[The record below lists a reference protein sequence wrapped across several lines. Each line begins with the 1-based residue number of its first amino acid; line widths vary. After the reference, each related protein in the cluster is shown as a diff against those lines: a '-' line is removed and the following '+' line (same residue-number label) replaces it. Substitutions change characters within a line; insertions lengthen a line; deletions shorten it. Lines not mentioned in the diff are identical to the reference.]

1 LRLADA
7 SPSVAIECGHRR
19 PDPWRSNDAMKLIRP
34 GYILPSAAL
43 TVPPRAIRGYEPRDA
58 PPAVGDLVYGRI
70 QVLGHHGSLENKH
83 GRIHEIHDGTR
94 AVYVWGNRYAPDAF
108 EALVPDRATE
118 EADLIARS
126 GIVSQMVV
134 KNAEMKDPTR
144 VKLLGSVLD
153 EQGQALNTLRFPLAK
168 PRNPINT
175 ARRRSPMIL
184 HVGTSMNSGKSTSAM
199 ACCWALSA
207 MGHAVRAS
215 KVTGTASLKDI
226 LHMQDAGAERV
237 SDFSHL
243 GFPSTYMLDP
253 ESLIGIFRDLD
264 AKFANNPKKFWVVEF
279 ADGIL
284 QRETAALLRDEYVR
298 SRIHKLIFSAGD
310 ALGAVGGMRVL
321 EDEFGLRPDAVS
333 GRCSSSPLSVRELQ
347 ERTKVPVFNNVIR
360 DLKQLSEILL

>member
-1 LRLADA
+1 VPTIVIACERAQ
-7 SPSVAIECGHRR
+7 SGSVAFHA
-19 PDPWRSNDAMKLIRP
+19 AMKRIRP
-34 GYILPSAAL
+34 GYILPSAAV
-43 TVPPRAIRGYEPRDA
+43 TVPPRAVRGYEVRDA

-70 QVLGHHGSLENKH
+70 RVLGHHGSLENKH

-94 AVYVWGNRYAPDAF
+94 AVFVWGNRYAPDAF
-108 EALVPDRATE
+108 EAIVPDRTTD

-126 GIVSQMVV
+126 GIISQMVV
-134 KNAEMKDPTR
+134 KNAGMKDPTR
-144 VKLLGSVLD
+144 VKLLGNVID
-153 EQGQALNTLRFPLAK
+153 EQGEVLNTRRFPLAR
-168 PRNPINT
+168 PRSSLDPT
-175 ARRRSPMIL
+175 KRRSPMIL
-184 HVGTSMNSGKSTSAM
+184 HVGTSMNSGKSTSAT

-243 GFPSTYMLDP
+243 GFPSTYML
-253 ESLIGIFRDLD
+253 ESEELTGIFRDLD

-298 SRIHKLIFSAGD
+298 SRIHRLVFSAGD
-310 ALGAVGGMRVL
+310 ALGAIGGLRVL
-321 EDEFGLRPDAVS
+321 QDEFGLQPDAVS
-333 GRCSSSPLSVRELQ
+333 GRCSSSPLMVRELQ
-347 ERTKVPVFNNVIR
+347 ERTKIPVYNNVIR